1 MEKLFRG
8 LLERLKYPSIG
19 QADIVSMAEEEAQ
32 RFNNDIVFDPEE
44 NLMAYTVRDPVGG
57 FILAKEYKK
66 VTYLLR

>member
-1 MEKLFRG
+1 M
-8 LLERLKYPSIG
+8 SI
-19 QADIVSMAEEEAQ
+19 AEEEAQ

-57 FILAKEYKK
+57 SILANEYKK